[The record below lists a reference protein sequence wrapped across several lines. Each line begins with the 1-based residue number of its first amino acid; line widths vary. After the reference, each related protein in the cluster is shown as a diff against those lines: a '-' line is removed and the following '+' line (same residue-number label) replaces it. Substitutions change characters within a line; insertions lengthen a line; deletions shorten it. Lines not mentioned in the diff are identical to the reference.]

1 MRFVTH
7 ARSRSF
13 HCEFCEKAL
22 FVVRLIWHNASEA
35 HSHPA
40 AGYQANQQRI
50 KSPSMIK
57 PIITLAG
64 LVLAMAATAVQ
75 AEPIVIK
82 FSHVVAE
89 DTPKGK
95 GALLFKQLVE
105 QRLPGQVTVEVY
117 PNSTLFGD
125 ANELE
130 ALAKNEVQMLAPSLA
145 KFEQY
150 TKQLQVFDLPFLFDD
165 LASVDRFQKRAKGRQ
180 LLLSMEKQGITG
192 LAYWHNG
199 MKQLSATKPLRMP
212 SDANGLSFRIQPSGV
227 LESQFAQLGAS
238 TKKIAFAE
246 TFDAL
251 QTGTVQG
258 AENPWSNIYSKKM
271 HTVQPY
277 ITESNHGVLD
287 YMLVSNSTFWFAIP
301 HQIRTQ
307 LEGIIEEVTYEVNRA
322 AEAANQADRD
332 RIRKAG
338 TSEIIEL
345 TAEQREAWREAM
357 RPVWQE
363 FEPVIGAD
371 IIKAAQTVNRKQRQ

>member
-1 MRFVTH
+1 
-7 ARSRSF
+7 
-13 HCEFCEKAL
+13 
-22 FVVRLIWHNASEA
+22 
-35 HSHPA
+35 
-40 AGYQANQQRI
+40 
-50 KSPSMIK
+50 MIK

-64 LVLAMAATAVQ
+64 LVLALTATAVE

-95 GALLFKQLVE
+95 GALLFKKLVE
-105 QRLPGQVTVEVY
+105 ERLPGQVTVEVY

-130 ALAKNEVQMLAPSLA
+130 ALANDEVQLLAPSLA
-145 KFEQY
+145 KFEKY
-150 TKQLQVFDLPFLFDD
+150 TKQVQVFDLPFLFDD
-165 LASVDRFQKRAKGRQ
+165 LEAVNRFQKRAKGRQ
-180 LLLSMEKQGITG
+180 LLRSMEKENITG
-192 LAYWHNG
+192 LDYWHNG
-199 MKQLSATKPLRMP
+199 MKQLSATKALLQP
-212 SDANGLSFRIQPSGV
+212 SDAMGLAFRIQPSAV
-227 LESQFAQLGAS
+227 LESQFAQVGAA
-238 TKKIAFAE
+238 TKKIPFAE
-246 TFDAL
+246 VYTSL
-251 QTGTVQG
+251 QNGTVQG

-287 YMLVSNSTFWFAIP
+287 YMLVSNTRFWFGIP
-301 HQIRTQ
+301 HQLRTE
-307 LEGIIEEVTYEVNRA
+307 LEGIIDEVTFEVNRA
-322 AEAANQADRD
+322 AEEANQADRE

-345 TAEQREAWREAM
+345 TPEQREAWRDAM

-371 IIKAAQTVNRKQRQ
+371 IIKAAQTVNRKQRN